1 MASHFYIIR
10 HGETDWN
17 KLQKIQG
24 HTDIPLND
32 LGISQAQRLAKRLSS
47 YTLHHICS
55 SDLMRAKQTAEEIAK
70 YHPEGSIAH
79 FHEFRERNYGQW
91 EGHDLKKIKE
101 LYPEHQDGQILGGKY
116 GIERLEDMQQRVL
129 QKLTDLAGSHPEKH
143 IAIISHG
150 GLINA
155 LLHAISQGEHGTGKT
170 KLANT
175 SYNHIS
181 YENGQWSIHV
191 VNDSSHLDDE

>member
-1 MASHFYIIR
+1 MANHFYLIR

-32 LGISQAQRLAKRLSS
+32 MGLLQAQRVAKRLSS
-47 YTLHHICS
+47 YAIHHICS
-55 SDLMRAKQTAEEIAK
+55 SDLTRAKQTAEAIAK
-70 YHPEGSIAH
+70 YHPNRSIAH
-79 FHEFRERNYGQW
+79 FPELRERNFGQW
-91 EGHDLKKIKE
+91 EGHEMERIKR
-101 LYPEHQDGQILGGKY
+101 LNPEVQDVGSLVEKY
-116 GIERLEDMQQRVL
+116 GIERLEDMQERAVK
-129 QKLTDLAGSHPEKH
+129 KLTELANAHPEKH
-143 IAIISHG
+143 MAIVSHG

-155 LLHAISQGEHGTGKT
+155 LLHKISEGEYGTGKT

-175 SYNHIS
+175 SFNHIS
-181 YENGQWSIHV
+181 YENGQWIIHV